1 MSRFRLARERVADA
15 FGTRASRID
24 VAHRK
29 SHRKAHRKLSNRRGA
44 ILIAAIAA
52 FAIFSMLAAVA
63 VSVTLRARQ
72 SCKTE
77 RDLMQLELLC
87 DAGLMR
93 ATQKLAVDS
102 GYTGEDWLEMPL
114 GDSGKTMRVSIQV
127 SEPKISASTEMKDGD
142 EWSKVIEVRSQ
153 ISGRSR
159 VPISMQR
166 TRTTKYST
174 KQL

>member
-1 MSRFRLARERVADA
+1 
-15 FGTRASRID
+15 
-24 VAHRK
+24 
-29 SHRKAHRKLSNRRGA
+29 
-44 ILIAAIAA
+44 
-52 FAIFSMLAAVA
+52 
-63 VSVTLRARQ
+63 
-72 SCKTE
+72 
-77 RDLMQLELLC
+77 MQLELLC

-127 SEPKISASTEMKDGD
+127 SEPTISASTEMKDGD

>member
-15 FGTRASRID
+15 SRTRASRID
-24 VAHRK
+24 VAN
-29 SHRKAHRKLSNRRGA
+29 SKAHRKLSNRRGA

-102 GYTGEDWLEMPL
+102 GYTGEDWLELPS
-114 GDSGKTMRVSIQV
+114 GDTGKMMRVSIRV
-127 SEPKISASTEMKDGD
+127 SEPAISAGTETKDGD
-142 EWSKVIEVRSQ
+142 ALSKVIEVRSQ

-159 VPISMQR
+159 VPIAMQR
-166 TRTTKYST
+166 TRSTKYSV